1 MTEQEE
7 RKRGILTPADRR
19 YLRGDEELTEGS
31 EYNTRRRIRERV
43 RNSILDFAIL
53 YDHLDESDRSKIF
66 KTDEGA
72 WRAWEDAEL
81 HNGLRDTLALVFREG
96 IIEQHISPYDTARG
110 LPAQVLFEEA
120 VRRVSVEKG
129 FLVKDIGQ
137 LGEIITAERIPW
149 PNLENSLQ
157 DGKELPNDAIRL
169 LLEHEQVDSA
179 AVQEQ
184 LREMIFGEESE

>member
-53 YDHLDESDRSKIF
+53 YDHLDESDLSKIF

-72 WRAWEDAEL
+72 WRAWEDTEL

-96 IIEQHISPYDTARG
+96 MIEQHISPYDTARG

-137 LGEIITAERIPW
+137 LDEIITAERIPW